1 MLLFKV
7 KVIGT
12 NSVHLL
18 HLYTSETQRQHYK
31 IKGSLVKDQ
40 NKKQNYEPSLS
51 ADTLQRLPLTQLC
64 H

>member
-1 MLLFKV
+1 MLLFKI

-18 HLYTSETQRQHYK
+18 HLYTSEAQTQHYK

-40 NKKQNYEPSLS
+40 NRKQNYEPSLS
-51 ADTLQRLPLTQLC
+51 VDTLQQLPLTQLC
-64 H
+64 Y